1 VSFCC
6 ISRPNQE
13 RSARI
18 VDDTPQPNRHEA
30 ILSTTISSASNSQR
44 ISLGLAF
51 GIGAGALWGLV
62 FLAPALVGS
71 FGPLELAAGRYLA
84 YGAISAVLIAPR
96 WRRLLAV
103 LKRRDWSALAWLALA
118 GNTLYYILLASA
130 VQLGGIA
137 MTSLIIGL
145 LPVTVTIIGSRDRGA
160 VPLRAL
166 LPSLLLCAAGTI
178 SIAWQSLGAASANP
192 LDQQLLGFACAV
204 GALASWTAYAV
215 GNSRCLAGLPHLS
228 SHDWNLLTGV
238 VTGGQAL
245 LLVPLILLNGT
256 PAHTPGTWLQF
267 AGVSVGVAVCAS
279 LLGNALWNRMSRLL
293 PLTLVGQ
300 MIVFE
305 TVFALLYGFLWEQRW
320 PEPLELL
327 AFACV
332 LSGVVLCLSA
342 HRGHQATPGHPDTEP
357 G

>member
-1 VSFCC
+1 M
-6 ISRPNQE
+6 
-13 RSARI
+13 
-18 VDDTPQPNRHEA
+18 
-30 ILSTTISSASNSQR
+30 STIISSASNSQR
-44 ISLGLAF
+44 ISLGLVF

-84 YGAISAVLIAPR
+84 YGAIAAILIAPR

-103 LKRRDWSALAWLALA
+103 LKPQDWVALGWLALA
-118 GNTLYYILLASA
+118 GNTLYYVLLASA

-160 VPLRAL
+160 VPLLGL
-166 LPSLLLCAAGTI
+166 LPSLLLCAAGTLFI
-178 SIAWQSLGAASANP
+178 GWQSLGTASANP
-192 LDQQLLGFACAV
+192 LYQQLLGFACAV

-215 GNSRCLAGLPHLS
+215 GNSRCLARLPHLS

-245 LLVPLILLNGT
+245 LLAPLALLNGIT
-256 PAHTPGTWLQF
+256 HTPEMWLQF
-267 AGVSVGVAVCAS
+267 AGVSIGVAVCAS

-342 HRGHQATPGHPDTEP
+342 HRGHQATPGHPDAEP